1 MLSELTQAFCIYN
14 FGSYSLKIDFIMKRG
29 LLILLLVG
37 FASSL
42 DAKDKVYQTPEDFLA
57 TAFAT
62 TPEPQRII
70 LSGSLGK
77 EVKKILGHRYKKI
90 RVPYWQDGCRT
101 AWILEEIGKERYI
114 TTGFIANSQGLE
126 KVKVLIFRESRGWE
140 VKHDYFGEQFV
151 NAKLSKKNKLD
162 KQIDNITGATMSVDA
177 VTNISRM
184 ALLLHEQITKDSC

>member
-1 MLSELTQAFCIYN
+1 MFI
-14 FGSYSLKIDFIMKRG
+14 FIMKRAF
-29 LLILLLVG
+29 LILIL
-37 FASSL
+37 SSFISTL
-42 DAKDKVYQTPEDFLA
+42 NAKDRVYQTPEDFLA
-57 TAFAT
+57 TAFGTA
-62 TPEPQRII
+62 PEPQRIT
-70 LSGSLGK
+70 LSGDLGK

-90 RVPYWQDGCRT
+90 RVPYWQNDCRT

-151 NAKLSKKNKLD
+151 NAKLGKKNKLD
-162 KQIDNITGATMSVDA
+162 KRIDNITGATMSVDA

-184 ALLLHEQITKDSC
+184 ALLLHNHVTKDSC